1 MDLGEPSTSNIIIQI
16 RNNIF
21 VIVYI
26 LVCVGVAYYIKE
38 QIAEIYTTLILNLEY
53 SNRNQFICG
62 SSAIERDTI
71 RYTMNNIVIKPI
83 SNNLLYLI
91 IFVVIVTFAF
101 IILYFYAHTH
111 EAFKYFNNETI
122 FITNIVIL
130 FVMGCCIGFWFNYT
144 KKIQKLN
151 ETSVYDTYMNI
162 LLRNTRYQIGYL

>member
-91 IFVVIVTFAF
+91 SL
-101 IILYFYAHTH
+101 IILLFSKTLPFCFLY
-111 EAFKYFNNETI
+111 I
-122 FITNIVIL
+122 FASENI
-130 FVMGCCIGFWFNYT
+130 
-144 KKIQKLN
+144 
-151 ETSVYDTYMNI
+151 
-162 LLRNTRYQIGYL
+162 